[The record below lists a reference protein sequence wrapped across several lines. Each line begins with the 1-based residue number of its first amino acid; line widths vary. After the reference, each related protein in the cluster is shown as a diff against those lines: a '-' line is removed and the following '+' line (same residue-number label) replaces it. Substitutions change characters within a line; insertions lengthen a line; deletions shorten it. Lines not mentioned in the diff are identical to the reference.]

1 MVDAMMHPADAAPA
15 ILVQRSSDRLRQDP
29 LQRTADPYRDLAV
42 IDERAPRFNQ
52 ATIGALAALAVATGA
67 WPLFALLAAQLS
79 LGLTFGRRW
88 CLPCV
93 FYFEVV
99 QPRVGEGPLE
109 DSRPVRF
116 ANQVGAVFLW
126 SATLAGLAGFA
137 RVSLVL
143 GGTVA
148 VLALLA
154 AATGLC
160 VGCSLYRLGAR
171 LRGVKAQRLSS
182 LDLAELGVSA
192 GSGAVVQFTHPLCSG
207 CNDLARKLGGEGR
220 SPVLVD
226 ISKRPDLARKYGVS
240 VVPLAFEVDAGGVIL
255 RQVTA

>member
-1 MVDAMMHPADAAPA
+1 MTHPAEAAPA
-15 ILVQRSSDRLRQDP
+15 IPVQQGSAALQRRP
-29 LQRTADPYRDLAV
+29 LQRSADPYRDLAV

-52 ATIGALAALAVATGA
+52 ATIGALAALAVASGA

-99 QPRVGEGPLE
+99 QPRFGEGPLE

-126 SATLAGLAGFA
+126 AATLAGLAGLTRA
-137 RVSLVL
+137 ALAL
-143 GGTVA
+143 GGVVA

-160 VGCSLYRLGAR
+160 VGCSLYRMGAR
-171 LRGVKAQRLSS
+171 LKGVKALRLSS
-182 LDLAELGVSA
+182 LDLAELGVAA

-207 CNDLARKLGGEGR
+207 CAELARKLTSEGR
-220 SPVLVD
+220 GPVLVD

-240 VVPLAFEVDAGGVIL
+240 VVPLAFEVDPAGAIV
-255 RQVTA
+255 RQVTG

>member
-1 MVDAMMHPADAAPA
+1 MAQPIEAAPA
-15 ILVQRSSDRLRQDP
+15 SPTQRVNGPLRRHP
-29 LQRTADPYRDLAV
+29 LQRSADPYRDLAV

-52 ATIGALAALAVATGA
+52 ATIGVLAALAVATGA

-79 LGLTFGRRW
+79 LGLAFGRRW

-116 ANQVGAVFLW
+116 ANQVGALFLW
-126 SATLAGLAGFA
+126 SATLAGLAGLS
-137 RVSLVL
+137 RLSLVL
-143 GGTVA
+143 GGVVA
-148 VLALLA
+148 ALALLA

-160 VGCSLYRLGAR
+160 VGCSLYRLGAGLKGIR
-171 LRGVKAQRLSS
+171 AQRLTS
-182 LDLAELGVSA
+182 LDLAELGVAA
-192 GSGAVVQFTHPLCSG
+192 GQGAIVQFTHPLCSG
-207 CNDLARKLGGEGR
+207 CNDLARALTRQGR
-220 SPVLVD
+220 GPVLVD

-240 VVPLAFEVDAGGVIL
+240 AVPLAFEVDAGGAVV
-255 RQVTA
+255 RQVTG